1 MASAV
6 TSNLHSVVFSLTA
19 ALVIVLT
26 SHAVFSIFSQL
37 MILTGAVMLAGL
49 PHGALDPLVSNY
61 LMGASSFR
69 KRSLF
74 YLNYLLKASMAF
86 IFWLWQPEIML
97 LLFFVFSAWHFSD
110 DWRETLPRLHQI
122 GVGISMVI
130 LPIFF
135 RPLDTALLFSYLGAD
150 WPEPM
155 IRSVSFLPGIF
166 CCVIMILAI
175 SYTTR
180 NRPWMSFELL
190 SLCALAALTSPLI
203 FFSVYFCLLHSP
215 RHIMK
220 VVKVLKISARKALLY
235 AIVFTFLAVVI
246 TIFALGSRVEINSAS
261 GLTQAV
267 FIGLFC
273 LTVPHMFLIHHFQR
287 KSATGD

>member
-1 MASAV
+1 M
-6 TSNLHSVVFSLTA
+6 TSNLHSVAFSLTSV
-19 ALVIVLT
+19 LVIVVT
-26 SHAVFSIFSQL
+26 DHAAFSIFSQL
-37 MILTGAVMLAGL
+37 VILTGAVMLAGL
-49 PHGALDPLVSNY
+49 PHGALDPLVANY

-69 KRSLF
+69 SRSLF
-74 YLNYLLKASMAF
+74 YLNYLLKAGIAF
-86 IFWLWQPEIML
+86 MLWLWQPEIML
-97 LLFFVFSAWHFSD
+97 LLFLVFSAWHFSD
-110 DWRETLPRLHQI
+110 DWRETLPRAYQI
-122 GVGISMVI
+122 GVGISMVV

-180 NRPWMSFELL
+180 NRLWMSFELF
-190 SLCALAALTSPLI
+190 SLCALAVLTSPLI

-215 RHIMK
+215 RHIIK
-220 VVKVLKISARKALLY
+220 VVKVLKIDARKALLY
-235 AIVFTFLAVVI
+235 SIVFTLLAVVI

-273 LTVPHMFLIHHFQR
+273 LTVPHMFLIHHFQQ
-287 KSATGD
+287 KSGTGD

>member
-1 MASAV
+1 M

-37 MILTGAVMLAGL
+37 VILTGAVMLAGL

-69 KRSLF
+69 RRSLF
-74 YLNYLLKASMAF
+74 YLNYLLKAGMAF
-86 IFWLWQPEIML
+86 MFWLWQPEIML
-97 LLFFVFSAWHFSD
+97 LLFLVFSAWHFSD

-122 GVGISMVI
+122 GVGISMVV

-135 RPLDTALLFSYLGAD
+135 RPLDSALLFSYLGAG
-150 WPEPM
+150 WPESM

-180 NRPWMSFELL
+180 KRPWMSFELL

-215 RHIMK
+215 RHILK
-220 VVKVLKISARKALLY
+220 VVTVLKISARKALLY
-235 AIVFTFLAVVI
+235 AIVFTFLAAVI
-246 TIFALGSRVEINSAS
+246 TLFALGSRVDINSAS

-273 LTVPHMFLIHHFQR
+273 LTVPHMFLIHDFQR
-287 KSATGD
+287 KLVADD

>member
-97 LLFFVFSAWHFSD
+97 LLFLFFL
-110 DWRETLPRLHQI
+110 R
-122 GVGISMVI
+122 GIFLMTGEK
-130 LPIFF
+130 
-135 RPLDTALLFSYLGAD
+135 RCLDY
-150 WPEPM
+150 
-155 IRSVSFLPGIF
+155 IKSVS
-166 CCVIMILAI
+166 AYRW
-175 SYTTR
+175 SYCLSFFGHLTR
-180 NRPWMSFELL
+180 R
-190 SLCALAALTSPLI
+190 C
-203 FFSVYFCLLHSP
+203 YFHTW
-215 RHIMK
+215 
-220 VVKVLKISARKALLY
+220 V
-235 AIVFTFLAVVI
+235 
-246 TIFALGSRVEINSAS
+246 
-261 GLTQAV
+261 Q
-267 FIGLFC
+267 
-273 LTVPHMFLIHHFQR
+273 
-287 KSATGD
+287 TGQSQ

>member
-1 MASAV
+1 M
-6 TSNLHSVVFSLTA
+6 TSNLHSVAFSLTSV
-19 ALVIVLT
+19 LVIVVT
-26 SHAVFSIFSQL
+26 DHAAFSIFSQL
-37 MILTGAVMLAGL
+37 VILTGAVMLAGL
-49 PHGALDPLVSNY
+49 PHGALDPLVANY

-69 KRSLF
+69 RRSLF
-74 YLNYLLKASMAF
+74 YLNYLLKAGIAF
-86 IFWLWQPEIML
+86 MFWLWQPEIML
-97 LLFFVFSAWHFSD
+97 LLFLVFSAWHFSD
-110 DWRETLPRLHQI
+110 DWRETLPRAYQI
-122 GVGISMVI
+122 GVGISMVV

-180 NRPWMSFELL
+180 NRLWMSFELF
-190 SLCALAALTSPLI
+190 SLCALAVLTSPLI

-215 RHIMK
+215 RHIIK
-220 VVKVLKISARKALLY
+220 VVKVLKIDARKALLY
-235 AIVFTFLAVVI
+235 AIVFTLLAVVI

-273 LTVPHMFLIHHFQR
+273 LTVPHMFLIHRFQR

>member
-1 MASAV
+1 M
-6 TSNLHSVVFSLTA
+6 TSNLHSVAFSLTSV
-19 ALVIVLT
+19 LVIVVT
-26 SHAVFSIFSQL
+26 DHAAFSIFSQL
-37 MILTGAVMLAGL
+37 VILTGAVMLAGL
-49 PHGALDPLVSNY
+49 PHGALDPLVANY

-69 KRSLF
+69 RRSLF
-74 YLNYLLKASMAF
+74 YLNYLLKAGIAF
-86 IFWLWQPEIML
+86 MFWLWQPEIML
-97 LLFFVFSAWHFSD
+97 LLFLVFSAWHFSD
-110 DWRETLPRLHQI
+110 DWRETLPRAYQI
-122 GVGISMVI
+122 GVGISMVV

-166 CCVIMILAI
+166 CCVIMFLAI
-175 SYTTR
+175 AYTTR
-180 NRPWMSFELL
+180 NRPWASVELL
-190 SLCALAALTSPLI
+190 SLFGLAALTSPLI

-215 RHIMK
+215 RHIIK

-235 AIVFTFLAVVI
+235 AIVFTFLAVVVAL
-246 TIFALGSRVEINSAS
+246 FALASRVEIASAS

-273 LTVPHMFLIHHFQR
+273 LTVPHMFLIHRFQR

>member
-1 MASAV
+1 M
-6 TSNLHSVVFSLTA
+6 TSNLHSVFFSLTV

-26 SHAVFSIFSQL
+26 SHAVFSIYAQL
-37 MILTGAVMLAGL
+37 VILAGAVMLAGL

-61 LMGASSFR
+61 LIGESSFR
-69 KRSLF
+69 RTSLF
-74 YLNYLLKASMAF
+74 YLSYLLKAGMAF

-110 DWRETLPRLHQI
+110 DWRETLPRLYQI
-122 GVGISMVI
+122 GVGISMVV

-135 RPLDTALLFSYLGAD
+135 QPLETALLFSYLGAD

-166 CCVIMILAI
+166 CCVIMFLAI
-175 SYTTR
+175 AYTTR
-180 NRPWMSFELL
+180 NRPWVSVELL
-190 SLCALAALTSPLI
+190 SLCGLAALTSPLI

-215 RHIMK
+215 RHIIK

-235 AIVFTFLAVVI
+235 AIVFTFLAVVVAL
-246 TIFALGSRVEINSAS
+246 FALASRVEIASAS

-273 LTVPHMFLIHHFQR
+273 LTVPHMFLIHRFQR

>member
-1 MASAV
+1 M
-6 TSNLHSVVFSLTA
+6 TSNLHSVAFSLTSV
-19 ALVIVLT
+19 LVIVVT
-26 SHAVFSIFSQL
+26 DHAAFSIFSQL
-37 MILTGAVMLAGL
+37 VILTGAVMLAGL
-49 PHGALDPLVSNY
+49 PHGALDPLVANY

-69 KRSLF
+69 RRLLF
-74 YLNYLLKASMAF
+74 YLNYLLKAGIAF
-86 IFWLWQPEIML
+86 MFWLWQPEIML
-97 LLFFVFSAWHFSD
+97 LLFLVFSAWHFSD
-110 DWRETLPRLHQI
+110 DWRETLPRAYQI
-122 GVGISMVI
+122 GVGISMVV

-180 NRPWMSFELL
+180 NRLWMSFELF
-190 SLCALAALTSPLI
+190 SLCALAVLTSPLI

-215 RHIMK
+215 RHIIK
-220 VVKVLKISARKALLY
+220 VVKVLKIDARKALLY
-235 AIVFTFLAVVI
+235 AIVFTLLAVVI

-273 LTVPHMFLIHHFQR
+273 LTVPHMFLIHHFQQ
-287 KSATGD
+287 KLGAGD

>member
-1 MASAV
+1 M
-6 TSNLHSVVFSLTA
+6 TSNLHSVAFSLTSV
-19 ALVIVLT
+19 LVIVVT
-26 SHAVFSIFSQL
+26 DHAAFSIFSQL
-37 MILTGAVMLAGL
+37 VILTGAVMLAGL
-49 PHGALDPLVSNY
+49 PHGALDPLVANY

-69 KRSLF
+69 RRSLF
-74 YLNYLLKASMAF
+74 YLNYLLKAGIAF
-86 IFWLWQPEIML
+86 MFWLWQPEIML
-97 LLFFVFSAWHFSD
+97 LLFLVFSAWHFSD
-110 DWRETLPRLHQI
+110 DWRETLPRAYQI
-122 GVGISMVI
+122 GVGISMVV

-180 NRPWMSFELL
+180 NRLWMSFELF
-190 SLCALAALTSPLI
+190 SLCALAVLTSPLI

-215 RHIMK
+215 RHIIK
-220 VVKVLKISARKALLY
+220 VVKVLKIDARKALLY
-235 AIVFTFLAVVI
+235 AIVFTLLAVVI
-246 TIFALGSRVEINSAS
+246 TIFALGGRVEINSAS

-273 LTVPHMFLIHHFQR
+273 LTVPHMFLIHRFQR
-287 KSATGD
+287 KSATGN